1 MRLDTM
7 HVRISLNLKS
17 TKNNSLLVQQ
27 LPVCREQTERC
38 RDENHLGIL
47 ALCCRRPKEITGRLS
62 FFSPSFS
69 NISIPEIIRIADRVL
84 RGAGLWMALLRF
96 FARGKESVASH
107 LDSTAAVCKAHQEQP
122 ARTALNF
129 HFTDGAVGFD
139 DICLI
144 SYLHGIDHVL
154 TCLRK
159 HLHISE

>member
-1 MRLDTM
+1 MDTM

-47 ALCCRRPKEITGRLS
+47 ALCCRRPKEITGRIS

-69 NISIPEIIRIADRVL
+69 NISIPEIIRIADRFL
-84 RGAGLWMALLRF
+84 RGAGLWKALLRF

-107 LDSTAAVCKAHQEQP
+107 LDSTAAVCKALIRSFVREA
-122 ARTALNF
+122 ARWIGKEVERPDNWGGY
-129 HFTDGAVGFD
+129 DQKEV
-139 DICLI
+139 
-144 SYLHGIDHVL
+144 HVA
-154 TCLRK
+154 
-159 HLHISE
+159 S